1 MKNGKGEGAL
11 KERAGGGGGL
21 INVLPLKKKGGRL
34 LQREVNRG
42 FTVVLCKCLRQ
53 LVGID
58 QRGIDQLE
66 LLRSFGHCA
75 HFHLQ

>member
-11 KERAGGGGGL
+11 KERGGGL

-53 LVGID
+53 LVA
-58 QRGIDQLE
+58 RGIDQLE